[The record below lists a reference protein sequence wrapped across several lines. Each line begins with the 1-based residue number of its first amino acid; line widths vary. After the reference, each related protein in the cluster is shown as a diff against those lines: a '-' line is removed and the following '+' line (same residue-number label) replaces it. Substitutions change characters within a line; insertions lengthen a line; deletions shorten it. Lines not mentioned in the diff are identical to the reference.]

1 MDPRAPIERRELAVR
16 KHGLHHACRRI
27 APFAILIPMRPR
39 VIPGLALLGVLTLGV
54 AARADEFRL
63 KDGTKISGTIVGYE
77 SDSFKVETPYG
88 FALVR
93 KDKIAEIIPS
103 APKKESDPKA
113 KSTAP
118 ATPSPEPAA
127 PASAS
132 GAKASSTPAN
142 ATSTLSAP
150 PTRHTLSTGIFPDL
164 SEKKDASTA
173 KEKNAAAVAPTPPTP
188 PPTPPPPPPSPEPV
202 AIRDETRGNLYVNY
216 TFGFQMYKPPS
227 WDLIPAARKAL
238 PDAVA
243 AMGTS
248 DETTLLVIGRE
259 QGKASLETHTAATEK
274 TLREIYE
281 NYRAI
286 SSRSTSLAGV
296 PALERRFRGTVDGR
310 DWSVILMEFQRGTD
324 IFTLLGM
331 TWATSDL
338 IQMQENVISRAVN
351 SIAFA
356 TP

>member
-1 MDPRAPIERRELAVR
+1 
-16 KHGLHHACRRI
+16 
-27 APFAILIPMRPR
+27 MRPR
-39 VIPGLALLGVLTLGV
+39 AIPGLALVGVLALGA

-77 SDSFKVETPYG
+77 NDSFKVETAYG

-103 APKKESDPKA
+103 APKKEPDPKA
-113 KSTAP
+113 KLIAP
-118 ATPSPEPAA
+118 STPSPEPVP
-127 PASAS
+127 PASAA
-132 GAKASSTPAN
+132 GAKASSTPPN
-142 ATSTLSAP
+142 ATATVNAAAP
-150 PTRHTLSTGIFPDL
+150 GHTPRTDNFPDL
-164 SEKKDASTA
+164 SAKKDASPA
-173 KEKNAAAVAPTPPTP
+173 KEKPAAAVV
-188 PPTPPPPPPSPEPV
+188 PTPPPPPEPV

-259 QGKASLETHTAATEK
+259 QGKNSLEAHAAATEK

-296 PALERRFRGTVDGR
+296 PALERRFRGTVDGH

-324 IFTLLGM
+324 TFTLLGM
-331 TWATSDL
+331 TWANSDL

>member
-1 MDPRAPIERRELAVR
+1 MSPRA
-16 KHGLHHACRRI
+16 
-27 APFAILIPMRPR
+27 
-39 VIPGLALLGVLTLGV
+39 IPGLAFLGVLALGV

-77 SDSFKVETPYG
+77 NDSFKVETAYG

-93 KDKIAEIIPS
+93 KDKIAEIIPA
-103 APKKESDPKA
+103 APKKEPDPKA
-113 KSTAP
+113 KSNAA
-118 ATPSPEPAA
+118 ATPSPEPAP
-127 PASAS
+127 PASAA
-132 GAKASSTPAN
+132 GAKAAATPSI
-142 ATSTLSAP
+142 ATGTVNAP
-150 PTRHTLSTGIFPDL
+150 PTGRTLSTDIFPDL
-164 SEKKDASTA
+164 SPKKDASPA
-173 KEKNAAAVAPTPPTP
+173 KEKPAAAVVPTPPPPTPTP
-188 PPTPPPPPPSPEPV
+188 PPTPPEPV

-227 WDLIPAARKAL
+227 WELIPAARKAL

-248 DETTLLVIGRE
+248 DQTTLLVIGRE
-259 QGKASLETHTAATEK
+259 QGKTSLEAHAAATEK
-274 TLREIYE
+274 ALREIYE
-281 NYRAI
+281 NYRAM

-296 PALERRFRGTVDGR
+296 PALERKFRGTVDGR
-310 DWSVILMEFQRGTD
+310 DWSVVLMEFQRGPD

-331 TWATSDL
+331 TWANSDL

>member
-1 MDPRAPIERRELAVR
+1 MGPLAPIETRELAAR
-16 KHGLHHACRRI
+16 KHCLHEACWRI
-27 APFAILIPMRPR
+27 AAFAILIPMRPR
-39 VIPGLALLGVLTLGV
+39 AIPGLALLGVLAIGV
-54 AARADEFRL
+54 VARADEFRL

-77 SDSFKVETPYG
+77 NDSFKVETVYG

-103 APKKESDPKA
+103 APKKEPEPKA
-113 KSTAP
+113 NTTTPVA
-118 ATPSPEPAA
+118 PSPQPAS
-127 PASAS
+127 PASAA
-132 GAKASSTPAN
+132 GAKAPSTPAN
-142 ATSTLSAP
+142 VTAP
-150 PTRHTLSTGIFPDL
+150 VNPAAPGRTLSTGNFSDL
-164 SEKKDASTA
+164 SEKKDAPPP
-173 KEKNAAAVAPTPPTP
+173 KEKAAAGVA
-188 PPTPPPPPPSPEPV
+188 PTPPPPPPAPPEP
-202 AIRDETRGNLYVNY
+202 APIRDETRGNLYVNY

-227 WDLIPAARKAL
+227 WDLIPGARKAL

-259 QGKASLETHTAATEK
+259 QGKNSLEAHAAATEK

-286 SSRSTSLAGV
+286 SSRSTTLAGV
-296 PALERRFRGTVDGR
+296 PALERKFRGTVDGH
-310 DWSVILMEFQRGTD
+310 DWSGILMEFQRGTD

-331 TWATSDL
+331 TWANSDL

-351 SIAFA
+351 SLTFE
-356 TP
+356 TPAAAIH

>member
-1 MDPRAPIERRELAVR
+1 MGPRAPIGMRELAVR
-16 KHGLHHACRRI
+16 KHCLHDACRRI
-27 APFAILIPMRPR
+27 AAFAILIRMRPR
-39 VIPGLALLGVLTLGV
+39 VIPGLALLGVLALGA

-77 SDSFKVETPYG
+77 SDSFKVETAYG

-103 APKKESDPKA
+103 APKKEPDPKA
-113 KSTAP
+113 KPVAS
-118 ATPSPEPAA
+118 ATPSPEPAP
-127 PASAS
+127 PASAA
-132 GAKASSTPAN
+132 GAKASSPPAN
-142 ATSTLSAP
+142 STATVNTAAP
-150 PTRHTLSTGIFPDL
+150 GHTPRTGIFPDL
-164 SEKKDASTA
+164 SEKRDASPA
-173 KEKNAAAVAPTPPTP
+173 KEKTAAAVAPTAATP
-188 PPTPPPPPPSPEPV
+188 PPTPPPPAPEPV

-248 DETTLLVIGRE
+248 DQTTLLVIGRE
-259 QGKASLETHTAATEK
+259 QGKASLEAHTAATEK
-274 TLREIYE
+274 ALREIYE

>member
-1 MDPRAPIERRELAVR
+1 MRPRAPIERRELAAR
-16 KHGLHHACRRI
+16 KHCPREACCRI
-27 APFAILIPMRPR
+27 AAFAILVSMRPR
-39 VIPGLALLGVLTLGV
+39 AILGIALVGVLALAAV
-54 AARADEFRL
+54 ARADEFRL
-63 KDGTKISGTIVGYE
+63 KDGTKVSGTIVGYE
-77 SDSFKVETPYG
+77 NDSFKVETAYG

-103 APKKESDPKA
+103 APKKEPDPKA
-113 KSTAP
+113 KLIAP
-118 ATPSPEPAA
+118 STPSPEPVP
-127 PASAS
+127 PASAA
-132 GAKASSTPAN
+132 GAKASSTPPN
-142 ATSTLSAP
+142 ATATVNAAAP
-150 PTRHTLSTGIFPDL
+150 GHTPRTDNFPDL
-164 SEKKDASTA
+164 SPKKDASPA
-173 KEKNAAAVAPTPPTP
+173 KEKPAAAVV
-188 PPTPPPPPPSPEPV
+188 PTPPPPPEPV

-259 QGKASLETHTAATEK
+259 QGKNSLEAHAAATEK

-296 PALERRFRGTVDGR
+296 PALERRFRGTVDGH

-324 IFTLLGM
+324 TFTLLGM
-331 TWATSDL
+331 TWANSDL

>member
-1 MDPRAPIERRELAVR
+1 
-16 KHGLHHACRRI
+16 
-27 APFAILIPMRPR
+27 MRPR
-39 VIPGLALLGVLTLGV
+39 AILGIALVGVLALAAV
-54 AARADEFRL
+54 ARADEFRL
-63 KDGTKISGTIVGYE
+63 KDGTKVSGTIVGYE
-77 SDSFKVETPYG
+77 NDSFKVETAYG

-103 APKKESDPKA
+103 APKKEPDPKA
-113 KSTAP
+113 KSIAP
-118 ATPSPEPAA
+118 ATPSPESAP
-127 PASAS
+127 PASAA

-142 ATSTLSAP
+142 ATATVNAAAP
-150 PTRHTLSTGIFPDL
+150 GHTPRTDNFPDL
-164 SEKKDASTA
+164 SEKKDASPA
-173 KEKNAAAVAPTPPTP
+173 KEKPAAAVV
-188 PPTPPPPPPSPEPV
+188 PTPPPPPEPV

-259 QGKASLETHTAATEK
+259 QGKNSLEAHAAATEK

-296 PALERRFRGTVDGR
+296 PALERRFRGTVDGH

-324 IFTLLGM
+324 TFTLLGM
-331 TWATSDL
+331 TWANSDL

>member
-1 MDPRAPIERRELAVR
+1 MGPRAPSQMRELAAR
-16 KHGLHHACRRI
+16 KHRLHEACCRI
-27 APFAILIPMRPR
+27 AAFAILIPMRPR
-39 VIPGLALLGVLTLGV
+39 AIHGLALLVVLGLGA

-77 SDSFKVETPYG
+77 NDSFKVETAYG

-103 APKKESDPKA
+103 APKKEPDPKA
-113 KSTAP
+113 KTTTPVAP
-118 ATPSPEPAA
+118 GPEPAP
-127 PASAS
+127 PANAA
-132 GAKASSTPAN
+132 GAKAASAPAN
-142 ATSTLSAP
+142 ASATVNTAAP
-150 PTRHTLSTGIFPDL
+150 GHNLSTGIFPDL
-164 SEKKDASTA
+164 AEKKDASPA
-173 KEKNAAAVAPTPPTP
+173 KEKPAAAVVPTPPAPTP
-188 PPTPPPPPPSPEPV
+188 PPTPPPLEP
-202 AIRDETRGNLYVNY
+202 APIRDETRGNLYVNY

-248 DETTLLVIGRE
+248 DETTLLVIGRT
-259 QGKASLETHTAATEK
+259 QGKTSLEAHAATTEK

-281 NYRAI
+281 NYRLI

-296 PALERRFRGTVDGR
+296 PALERRFHGTVDGR

-331 TWATSDL
+331 TWANSDL

-351 SIAFA
+351 SIAFS